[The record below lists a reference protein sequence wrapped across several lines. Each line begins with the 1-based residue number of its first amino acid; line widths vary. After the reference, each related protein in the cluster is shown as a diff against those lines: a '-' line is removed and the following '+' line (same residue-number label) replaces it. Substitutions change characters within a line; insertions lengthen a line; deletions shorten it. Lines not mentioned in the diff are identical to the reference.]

1 MNPET
6 GKLEDRCP
14 FLVRTGPETAAC
26 SIQDV
31 KPDMCRDY
39 PTLAHGK
46 RCLSGV
52 FLRGVAL
59 AASGAEVVRDLVGAG
74 VA

>member
-6 GKLEDRCP
+6 RKLEDRCP

-26 SIQDV
+26 SIHDV
-31 KPDMCRDY
+31 KPDICRDY

-46 RCLSGV
+46 TCVSGF

-59 AASGAEVVRDLVGAG
+59 AVSTAELGSFLSGAI
-74 VA
+74 